1 MTNAGCVK
9 TVDEYGLVFGIG
21 IKSMKQNCKPAKAV
35 VTKHAA
41 MLGAGD
47 ESIIATVEIIEFAE
61 KIVCIR

>member
-1 MTNAGCVK
+1 
-9 TVDEYGLVFGIG
+9 
-21 IKSMKQNCKPAKAV
+21 MKQSCKPAKAV

-61 KIVCIR
+61 KIVCIRWEKSMQSIIVNTSFL